1 MDALLRAA
9 LAEQLARRREV
20 LDAGAAHVGWKLGMG
35 ERERIGDGPV
45 VGYLTSATLLEPAE
59 WPAGD
64 AVAPHA
70 DAELAVEIG
79 PDGGVAGCGAALEL
93 VDLDPALGDPEAIVA
108 GNVFHRAVAFGP
120 LHGPAPARG
129 AEGRLAVNGE
139 LRASGTFD
147 EDLPDLLWRVAALL
161 EAMGERLAE
170 GDRVITGSIVQV
182 PIQRGD
188 EVAADLGALG
198 SVRLTVV

>member
-1 MDALLRAA
+1 
-9 LAEQLARRREV
+9 
-20 LDAGAAHVGWKLGMG
+20 VGWKLGMG

-45 VGYLTSATLLEPAE
+45 VGHLTSATLLEPGSE

-64 AVAPHA
+64 AVALHA

-79 PDGGVAGCGAALEL
+79 PDGGVGGYGAALEL
-93 VDLDPALGDPEAIVA
+93 VDLDPALDEPGAIVA
-108 GNVFHRAVAFGP
+108 GNVFHRALAMGP
-120 LHGPAPARG
+120 LDHGMPPARP
-129 AEGRLAVNGE
+129 EGRLIVNGE

-147 EDLPDLLWRVAALL
+147 EDLPTVLSRVAGLL
-161 EAMGERLAE
+161 ETMGERLLA

-182 PIQRGD
+182 PIERGD
-188 EVAADLGALG
+188 EVVADLGALG

>member
-1 MDALLRAA
+1 
-9 LAEQLARRREV
+9 
-20 LDAGAAHVGWKLGMG
+20 MG
-35 ERERIGDGPV
+35 ERERIGDGAV
-45 VGYLTSATLLEPAE
+45 VGYLTSATLLEPGSE

-64 AVAPHA
+64 AVALHA

-79 PDGGVAGCGAALEL
+79 PGGSVGAYGAALEL
-93 VDLDPALGDPEAIVA
+93 VDLDASLHDPEAIVA

-120 LHGPAPARG
+120 LHEPAPARG

-147 EDLPDLLWRVAALL
+147 VDLPDLLWRVAALL